1 MPLCCVGV
9 NLIVDFRWFLGCLFS
24 GSLKTFFVLILSIYI
39 MNELLERLF
48 KLKENGTTVRTEL
61 LAGMTTFLT
70 MCYILIVNPSILSQ
84 TGMDF
89 GAVFVATCI
98 ASAIGCVIM
107 GMLAN
112 YPIALAPGMGL
123 NAYFT
128 FSVVKG
134 MGVSWQIALAAVC
147 VSGIVFI
154 LFSAFKVRE
163 MLVNAL
169 PMSLKMAIAAGIGLF
184 LALIA
189 LKGSGVIVGSE
200 ATLLKMNDLY
210 ELKDGVK
217 VPNMPVILALFGFF
231 LIVALDY
238 YRVRGAI
245 IISIFVVTAIAAV
258 LGLTSIDGVVSA
270 VPAIAP
276 TFMQMDFNGL
286 FNGSMIAVIFVFFLV
301 DLFDSTGTLV
311 GVSHRAGL
319 LDKNGHLPRLKRALF
334 ADSIAI
340 VAGSSLGTSSTTPYI
355 ESASGVA
362 AGGRTGLTAVT
373 VGILM
378 LACLWFS
385 PLAKAVPAFAT
396 APALLYIG
404 VQMMRSALEIDWQDM
419 TEAAPAFMTMA
430 LMPFTY
436 SIADGIAL
444 GFISYAVIKL
454 VCARQKDVPPMVW
467 IVAVCWL
474 AKFWFLGS

>member
-1 MPLCCVGV
+1 
-9 NLIVDFRWFLGCLFS
+9 
-24 GSLKTFFVLILSIYI
+24 
-39 MNELLERLF
+39 MNTPQNSLLERLF
-48 KLKENGTTVRTEL
+48 KLSEHGTNVRTEII
-61 LAGMTTFLT
+61 AGFTTFLT
-70 MCYILIVNPSILSQ
+70 MCYIIIVNPGILSI

-98 ASAIGCVIM
+98 SAAIGCFIM
-107 GMLAN
+107 GALAN

-134 MGVSWQIALAAVC
+134 MGVPWQVALAAVFM
-147 VSGIVFI
+147 SGIIFI
-154 LFSAFKVRE
+154 LFSFFKIRE

-189 LKGSGVIVGSE
+189 LKGSGLIVASE
-200 ATLLKMNDLY
+200 ATLVKMGELY
-210 ELKDGVK
+210 VMENGIKL
-217 VPNMPVILALFGFF
+217 PNWPVLLALLGFF
-231 LIVALDY
+231 LIVVLDY
-238 YRVRGAI
+238 FRVRGAI
-245 IISIFVVTAIAAV
+245 ILGIFTITVISVF
-258 LGLTSIDGVVSA
+258 LGLTEFRGIVAPIPS
-270 VPAIAP
+270 IAP

-286 FNGSMIAVIFVFFLV
+286 FNGSLIAVIFVFFLV

-319 LDKNGHLPRLKRALF
+319 LVDGKLPRLKKALF
-334 ADSIAI
+334 ADSTAI
-340 VAGSSLGTSSTTPYI
+340 VAGAALGTSSTTPYV
-355 ESASGVA
+355 ESAAGVS

-373 VGILM
+373 VGVLM

-385 PLAKAVPAFAT
+385 PLAQTVPAFAT

-404 VQMMRSALEIDWQDM
+404 VQMMRSVLEIEWHDI
-419 TEAAPAFMTMA
+419 TEAAPAFLTIA
-430 LMPFTY
+430 FMPFTY
-436 SIADGIAL
+436 SIADGIAM

-454 VCARQKDVPPMVW
+454 VCGRAKEVPPMVW
-467 IVAVCWL
+467 IVAVAWA
-474 AKFWFLGS
+474 AKFWFLGA

>member
-1 MPLCCVGV
+1 MTTQ
-9 NLIVDFRWFLGCLFS
+9 NSF
-24 GSLKTFFVLILSIYI
+24 
-39 MNELLERLF
+39 LERWF
-48 KLKENGTTVRTEL
+48 KLKENGTTVRTEI
-61 LAGMTTFLT
+61 LAGFTTFLT
-70 MCYILIVNPSILSQ
+70 MCYIIIVNPAILSI

-98 ASAIGCVIM
+98 SAAIGCFIM
-107 GMLAN
+107 GAFAN

-128 FSVVKG
+128 FSVVQG
-134 MGVSWQIALAAVC
+134 MGVNWQIALAAVFM
-147 VSGIVFI
+147 SGIIFFVFS
-154 LFSAFKVRE
+154 FFKIRE

-189 LKGSGVIVGSE
+189 LKGSGIVVGSE
-200 ATLLKMNDLY
+200 ATLLKMNNLY
-210 ELKDGVK
+210 EIKDGVK
-217 VPNMPVILALFGFF
+217 TPNLPVLLALGGFF
-231 LIVALDY
+231 LTIALDY
-238 YRVRGAI
+238 FRVRGAI
-245 IISIFVVTAIAAV
+245 IISIFTITGLAAV
-258 LGLTSIDGVVSA
+258 FSLTKIEGIVSD
-270 VPAIAP
+270 VPSLAP

-286 FNGSMIAVIFVFFLV
+286 FNGGMIAVIFVFFLV

-319 LDKNGHLPRLKRALF
+319 LDSNGHLPQLKRALF
-334 ADSIAI
+334 ADSSAI
-340 VAGSSLGTSSTTPYI
+340 VAGSMLGTSSTTPYI

-373 VGILM
+373 VGVLL

-404 VQMMRSALEIDWQDM
+404 VQMMRSATEIDWGDI
-419 TEAAPAFMTMA
+419 TEAAPAFMTIA
-430 LMPFTY
+430 FMPFTY

-444 GFISYAVIKL
+444 GFISYAIIKL
-454 VCARQKDVPPMVW
+454 CCKRAQEVPIMVW

-474 AKFWFLGS
+474 GKFWFLGS

>member
-1 MPLCCVGV
+1 M
-9 NLIVDFRWFLGCLFS
+9 
-24 GSLKTFFVLILSIYI
+24 
-39 MNELLERLF
+39 ERVF
-48 KLKENGTTVRTEL
+48 KLSEHNTSVRTEIM
-61 LAGMTTFLT
+61 AGLTTFLT
-70 MCYILIVNPSILSQ
+70 MCYIIIVNPSILSI

-89 GAVFVATCI
+89 GAVFVATCVS
-98 ASAIGCVIM
+98 AAIGCFIM
-107 GMLAN
+107 GAFAN

-128 FSVVKG
+128 FSVVQG
-134 MGVSWQIALAAVC
+134 MGVSWQIALAAVFM
-147 VSGIVFI
+147 SGMIFI
-154 LFSAFKVRE
+154 FFSFFKIRE

-189 LKGSGVIVGSE
+189 LKSSGIVIASD
-200 ATLLKMNDLY
+200 ATLLKMNNLY
-210 ELKDGVK
+210 EIKDGGVK
-217 VPNMPVILALFGFF
+217 VPNMPVILALLGFI
-231 LIVALDY
+231 LTIALDY
-238 YRVRGAI
+238 FRVRGAI
-245 IISIFVVTAIAAV
+245 IISILVITGVAAM
-258 LGLTSIDGVVSA
+258 LDLTQIEGVVSA
-270 VPAIAP
+270 VPSVAP

-286 FNGSMIAVIFVFFLV
+286 FNGGMIAVIFVFFLV

-334 ADSIAI
+334 ADSTAI
-340 VAGSSLGTSSTTPYI
+340 VAGASLGTSSITPYV

-373 VGILM
+373 VGVLM

-404 VQMMRSALEIDWQDM
+404 IHMLRSATEINWDDV
-419 TEAAPAFMTMA
+419 TEAAPAFLTIA
-430 LMPFTY
+430 FMPFTY

-444 GFISYAVIKL
+444 GFISYAAIKL
-454 VCARQKDVPPMVW
+454 CCKRAKEVPIMVW

>member
-1 MPLCCVGV
+1 MTTQ
-9 NLIVDFRWFLGCLFS
+9 NSF
-24 GSLKTFFVLILSIYI
+24 
-39 MNELLERLF
+39 LERWF
-48 KLKENGTTVRTEL
+48 KLKENGTTVRTEI
-61 LAGMTTFLT
+61 LAGFTTFLT
-70 MCYILIVNPSILSQ
+70 MCYIIIVNPAILSI

-98 ASAIGCVIM
+98 SAAIGCFVM
-107 GMLAN
+107 GAFAN

-128 FSVVKG
+128 FSVVQG
-134 MGVSWQIALAAVC
+134 MGVSWQIALAAVFM
-147 VSGIVFI
+147 SGIIFFVFS
-154 LFSAFKVRE
+154 FFKIRE

-189 LKGSGVIVGSE
+189 LKGSGIVVGSE
-200 ATLLKMNDLY
+200 ATLLKMNNLY
-210 ELKDGVK
+210 EIKDGVK
-217 VPNMPVILALFGFF
+217 TPNLPVLLALGGFF
-231 LIVALDY
+231 LTIALDY
-238 YRVRGAI
+238 FRVRGAI
-245 IISIFVVTAIAAV
+245 IISIFTITGLAAV
-258 LGLTSIDGVVSA
+258 FDLTKIEGIVSA
-270 VPAIAP
+270 VPSLAP

-286 FNGSMIAVIFVFFLV
+286 FNGGMIAVIFVFFLV

-319 LDKNGHLPRLKRALF
+319 LDSNGHLPRLKRALF
-334 ADSIAI
+334 ADSSAI
-340 VAGSSLGTSSTTPYI
+340 VAGSMLGTSSTTPYI

-373 VGILM
+373 VGVLL

-404 VQMMRSALEIDWQDM
+404 VQMMRSATEIDWGDI
-419 TEAAPAFMTMA
+419 TEAAPAFMTIVF
-430 LMPFTY
+430 MPFTY
-436 SIADGIAL
+436 SIAAGIAL
-444 GFISYAVIKL
+444 GFISYAIIKL
-454 VCARQKDVPPMVW
+454 CCKRAQEVPVMVW

-474 AKFWFLGS
+474 GKFWFLGS